1 MACALIL
8 VLLLTNVI
16 PRSKSEIKHSE
27 SVQKVRVLN
36 RKLFIFPSI
45 KWMDTCVLF
54 LVL

>member
-1 MACALIL
+1 MACVLVP

-16 PRSKSEIKHSE
+16 PRSKFEIKHSE

-36 RKLFIFPSI
+36 RKLYFPI
-45 KWMDTCVLF
+45 HKTDTCAQF